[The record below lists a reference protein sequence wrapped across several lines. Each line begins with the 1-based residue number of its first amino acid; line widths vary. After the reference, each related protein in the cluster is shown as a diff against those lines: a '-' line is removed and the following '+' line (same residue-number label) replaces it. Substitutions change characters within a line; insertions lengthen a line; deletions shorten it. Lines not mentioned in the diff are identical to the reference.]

1 MIPRLFF
8 PLALLLVA
16 TVPAVAETGTPGNS
30 EFPSLISAVRVRPP
44 LDFCGEPVPLDE
56 FEVRERLEKELLLT
70 LWDRAQVILYLKR
83 MSRYF
88 PYVEKVLERNGL
100 PADLKYVAVA
110 ESALLPHIG
119 SSAGAVGYW
128 QFIPS
133 TGRRYGLRIDREV
146 DERRNLFASTRAAV
160 SYFSKLYADFRSWT
174 LAAAAYNMGEAGLG
188 RRIDEQGTRNYYHLY
203 LPLETQRYLFR
214 ILAAKL
220 ILENPGR
227 FGFHLEREDMWP
239 PMRFDRVEL
248 ALSETTPLRLVADA
262 AGTYFKRIK
271 DLNPEIRGS
280 ELPEGLHTLLIP
292 EGTAA
297 SFQARFASLLQ
308 KFRGD
313 RAAASASARGGQRV
327 HVVRRGEFLS
337 GIAERY
343 RVPLSSLLR
352 WNGLN
357 TRSTIH
363 PGQRLVIR
371 D

>member
-1 MIPRLFF
+1 MRCVVKRYMAIVF
-8 PLALLLVA
+8 LALIA
-16 TVPAVAETGTPGNS
+16 AAPAAAEPTPSETS

-83 MSRYF
+83 MGRYF
-88 PYVEKVLERNGL
+88 PYIEKALERAGL
-100 PADLKYVAVA
+100 PDDLKYVAVA

-133 TGRRYGLRIDREV
+133 TGRRYGLQIDGEK
-146 DERRNLFASTRAAV
+146 DQRRNLFSATRAAV
-160 SYFSKLYADFRSWT
+160 SYFAKLYADFNSWT
-174 LAAAAYNMGEAGLG
+174 LAAAAYNMGEAGLS
-188 RRIDEQGTRNYYHLY
+188 RRIEQQGTRNYYHLY
-203 LPLETQRYLFR
+203 LPLETQRYVFR

-227 FGFHLEREDMWP
+227 FGFHLEPEDYWP
-239 PMRFDRVEL
+239 PLQFDRVEVEI
-248 ALSETTPLRLVADA
+248 SEETPIRLIADA
-262 AGTYFKRIK
+262 AGTHFKKIK

-280 ELPEGLHTLLIP
+280 SLARGRHSLLIP
-292 EGTAA
+292 DGAA
-297 SFQARFASLLQ
+297 GRFQARLPSLLE
-308 KFRGD
+308 KY
-313 RAAASASARGGQRV
+313 RASRGGGRRTV
-327 HVVRRGEFLS
+327 HVVRSGEFLS

-343 RVPLSSLLR
+343 RVPLSALLR

-357 TRSTIH
+357 RDSTIH